1 MGRRM
6 ILPVFIRDREGCV
19 MKLIHLSDLH
29 LGKSVYEFSMIED
42 QRYMLEQILG
52 MIRQEDM
59 DAVLLAGDIYD
70 RSIPSEEAVKLLDS
84 FLTELAKMEKK
95 VFVISGNHDSDE
107 RLHYGSR
114 LFRENGIYIAGRYEG
129 EIPCVDLEDDYGSV
143 HIWMMPYVKAS
154 RVAHFFPEADTST
167 YDSAFRAAISHCEVK
182 KEERNVILVHQ
193 FVTGREKEVELSGSE
208 SAVANVGTIDKI
220 SADCFDDF
228 DYVAM
233 GHIHSAQ
240 AVERETCRYAGSPLK
255 YSLNKKELEMPKTVP
270 VITLY
275 EKGNIEVKLNFLNP
289 LREVRRIKG
298 RLKDLLEHAEDT
310 EDYIYV
316 TLTDEET
323 QYDAMARIQ
332 EVYPN
337 TMKLDYDNSS
347 TWAIQGEENLLETEE
362 KSFQELV
369 ADFYQLINGGEPDP
383 EEWKLIEDV
392 AREAG
397 VIE

>member
-1 MGRRM
+1 
-6 ILPVFIRDREGCV
+6 
-19 MKLIHLSDLH
+19 MKLIHLGDLH

-42 QRYMLEQILG
+42 QRYILQQILG
-52 MIRQEDM
+52 MIRQENI
-59 DAVLLAGDIYD
+59 DAVLMAGDVYD
-70 RSIPSEEAVKLLDS
+70 RSVPSEEAVKLLDS
-84 FLTELAKMEKK
+84 FLTELADMGKK
-95 VFVISGNHDSDE
+95 VFVISGNHDSEE

-114 LFRENGIYIAGRYEG
+114 LFRENGIYIAGRYDG
-129 EIPCVDLEDDYGSV
+129 EIPCVDLEDDFGPV

-167 YDSAFRAAISHCEVK
+167 YDSAFRAAISQCHLR

-193 FVTGREKEVELSGSE
+193 FVTGREREPELSGSE

-240 AVERETCRYAGSPLK
+240 AVERETCRYAGAPLK
-255 YSLNKKELEMPKTVP
+255 YSLNKKELGMPKTVP
-270 VITLY
+270 VITLC
-275 EKGNIEVKLNFLNP
+275 EKGKIEVKLNFLKP
-289 LREVRRIKG
+289 LREVRRLKG
-298 RLKDLLEHAEDT
+298 KLKDVLEHAEDT

-316 TLTDEET
+316 TLTDEEI

-332 EVYPN
+332 EVYPY

-347 TWAIQGEENLLETEE
+347 TRAIRDEESLLETEE
-362 KSFQELV
+362 KSFEELV
-369 ADFYQLINGGEPDP
+369 SGFYQLINGGEPDP
-383 EEWKLIEDV
+383 EEWALIREV

-397 VIE
+397 VME